1 MGRGREVIDRFG
13 QTGELAGFL
22 SLPACLREPVEW
34 LGLTRAVAWSSGPLA
49 PGVLEQLIEETLAP
63 LRQTAVDGI
72 LFSLHGAHAAV
83 DEPDVAGRILQA
95 LRKAVGVSVPIVATL
110 DLHANITR
118 RMVLTGDVLVG
129 YHTFPHIDQVL
140 TGKRAARALAH
151 LVRGGASPKIS
162 AWKIPMIVNTDGR
175 TTDRGI
181 QRDLWRRIVEA
192 EQKND
197 VLSVGL
203 YTVQPWFDEPEAGWT
218 FYQAYLGDDPPFE
231 PEAVAKE
238 CWDTRFYKA
247 TRFLAPS
254 DLVAA
259 ACAISG
265 RPIAVSESH
274 DATNSGAPGD
284 STLLLSEL
292 IRQPIPD
299 GGALTFCVDAPSVA
313 RCFAAGEGTKTSLT
327 VGGQVDP
334 YSAPLNLDAQVV
346 RLGNLRYVLT
356 GHAGHNLPVD
366 MGRMAVI
373 RSRDAT
379 IVLTERTGP
388 GSSPLLYRAAGLEP
402 EAFKIVVAKSP
413 EGFRADYE
421 PIAAGI
427 LYCGASGC
435 ATPFLDTVDF
445 TRVDRPLY
453 PADQFDDLNLAT
465 WAGAMNLKA
474 GETA

>member
-1 MGRGREVIDRFG
+1 MGRGREVIDRYG
-13 QTGELAGFL
+13 QTGELSGFL
-22 SLPACLREPVEW
+22 SLPACLRGPVEW
-34 LGLTRAVAWSSGPLA
+34 VGLTRSVAWSWGSLKAGL
-49 PGVLEQLIEETLAP
+49 LEQLIEETLVP
-63 LRQTAVDGI
+63 LRQTAVDGV

-83 DEPDVAGRILQA
+83 DEPDVAGRVLQA
-95 LRKAVGVSVPIVATL
+95 IRQAIGPSVPLVATL
-110 DLHANITR
+110 DLHANITH
-118 RMVLTGDVLVG
+118 RMVRNADVLVG
-129 YHTFPHIDQVL
+129 YHTFPHIDQVA

-151 LVRGGASPKIS
+151 LVRGGAPPKIS

-175 TTDRGI
+175 TTDRGVH
-181 QRDLWRRIVEA
+181 QDLWRRIVAA
-192 EQKND
+192 EKQSD

-218 FYQAYLGDDPPFE
+218 FYQAYLGDHPPFE
-231 PEAVAKE
+231 PKAVARE
-238 CWDTRFYKA
+238 CWDTRFYKG
-247 TRFLAPS
+247 TPFLAPGE
-254 DLVAA
+254 LVAA
-259 ACAISG
+259 ACSLSG
-265 RPIAVSESH
+265 RPVAVSESH

-284 STLLLSEL
+284 STLLLAEL

-313 RCFAAGEGTKTSLT
+313 RCFAVGEGAKTSLT
-327 VGGQVDP
+327 VGGQADP
-334 YSAPLNLDAQVV
+334 YSTPLDLDAQVV
-346 RLGNLRYVLT
+346 RLGHIRYQLS

-373 RSRDAT
+373 RSGDAT

-402 EAFKIVVAKSP
+402 EAFKIVIAKSP

-421 PIAAGI
+421 PFAAGI
-427 LYCGASGC
+427 LYCAAPGC

-445 TRVDRPLY
+445 TKVDRPVF
-453 PADQFDDLNLAT
+453 PADQFDDPDLAT
-465 WAGAMNLKA
+465 WAGAMNQKP